1 MMKKALVVFA
11 LKEEF
16 APWKR
21 RHGFRTVPNSLHPV
35 SLASMGSADVYAA
48 LVGAGARGLKRIS
61 DLTTEIQPSI
71 AIITG
76 VAAGLKPDW
85 RSGDILAAE
94 SATSPDQKIS
104 FRSDPNLLRL
114 AVECGAKIA
123 PKLLT
128 LPRIVRTVDEK
139 RQLGEMSDAAD
150 MESLPLME
158 LWAARGIPAI
168 ALRVV
173 LDALD
178 APMTFDFES
187 AFDAEGQVQAAKV
200 IGQVLRNPKLLP
212 NLIHLARQNRRA
224 LRALAEFLDQFV
236 GEWNRI
242 TGIES

>member
-21 RHGFRTVPNSLHPV
+21 RHRFQSVPNSLHAF
-35 SLASMGSADVYAA
+35 SLDSMGSADVYAA

-76 VAAGLKPDW
+76 VAAGLKPGW

-94 SATSPDQKIS
+94 SATFPDQKIS

-114 AVECGAKIA
+114 AVECGARTA
-123 PKLLT
+123 PRLLT
-128 LPRIVRTVDEK
+128 LPRIIRTVDEK
-139 RQLGEMSDAAD
+139 RQLGALSDAAD

-158 LWAARGIPAI
+158 LWAARGIPSI
-168 ALRVV
+168 ALRVI
-173 LDALD
+173 LDSAD
-178 APMTFDFES
+178 MPMTFDFES
-187 AFDAEGQVQAAKV
+187 AFDAEGQVQVAKV
-200 IGQVLRNPKLLP
+200 LGQVLGRPMLLP
-212 NLIHLARQNRRA
+212 DLIHLARQNRRA
-224 LRALAEFLDQFV
+224 LRTLAEFLDQFF
-236 GEWNRI
+236 ERWSRK
-242 TGIES
+242 S